1 MKGKKMQTWTTSGG
15 YHNKFLVTGDCHR
28 DFFRFKYLKYENPK
42 DVNIIILGDAGVN
55 YTGKYDH
62 ELKSNIQ
69 RMKFNF
75 YLVRGNHEMRPE
87 DVPNMILIYDDKVE
101 GYVYC
106 EPNYPN
112 IRYFQD
118 GGVYYING
126 RKTLVIGGA
135 YSVDKHYR
143 LATGKHWFENEQLTY
158 QERKEISKTAGGQ
171 YFNLILS
178 HTCPERWEPVELFLS
193 MVDQSTVDKTMEL
206 WLNTI
211 ADKTAYGLWLF
222 GHYHGNMAVRPRVHM
237 LYQDIWDLEELYE
250 KWDTN
255 DVDDIKK
262 SMYYDIKDNL
272 YNEE

>member
-1 MKGKKMQTWTTSGG
+1 MKGKKMQTWLIS
-15 YHNKFLVTGDCHR
+15 GDCHR
-28 DFFRFKYLKYENPK
+28 DFFRFKYLEYENPE

-62 ELKSNIQ
+62 EIKSGIQ
-69 RMKFNF
+69 RLKFNF

-101 GYVYC
+101 GYVYF

-237 LYQDIWDLEELYE
+237 LYHDIWDLEELYE

-262 SMYYDIKDNL
+262 SMYYNVKDNL
-272 YNEE
+272 YNEEEECES